1 MAAEYILNA
10 CWSVKS
16 TVAAARLGVIVCA
29 GLLRLNVC
37 RDGRMK
43 RGIFEQLFSVHAYQN
58 RGFVQNGIYDV
69 IFLHLNSDHWKDI

>member
-29 GLLRLNVC
+29 GWLPLNVC
-37 RDGRMK
+37 GDGRMK
-43 RGIFEQLFSVHAYQN
+43 RGIFEQLFSVHALLN
-58 RGFVQNGIYDV
+58 GEFVQNGIYHV
-69 IFLHLNSDHWKDI
+69 IFT